1 MGLSL
6 NPDGS
11 EDHEIKIKGLENIK
25 VGDFSRKEA
34 ELESGLGSLTA
45 TDIAA
50 VEAAQVKL
58 AAKAV
63 KSKGKKTEETDHV
76 EEDNEDEEEPEEVFT
91 LGRMNT
97 RSQTRVSRYFTA
109 EEIEQEEETIRVA
122 EERATGLW
130 VHIDSTDDDDDDVEP
145 EYDPSSDDDDFD
157 QALHGDQDVADEN
170 ME

>member
-1 MGLSL
+1 VGLSL
-6 NPDGS
+6 NPDGL

-25 VGDFSRKEA
+25 VGDFSQKEA

-58 AAKAV
+58 AAKVV
-63 KSKGKKTEETDHV
+63 KSKGKKTAIDNLSDAITEEIDHV
-76 EEDNEDEEEPEEVFT
+76 EEGNEDEEEPEEVFT

-97 RSQTRVSRYFTA
+97 RSQTQVSQYFTA
-109 EEIEQEEETIRVA
+109 EEIEQDEETIRVY
-122 EERATGLW
+122 
-130 VHIDSTDDDDDDVEP
+130 IDSTDDDEDDVEP

-157 QALHGDQDVADEN
+157 QALHGD
-170 ME
+170 